1 LKIFL
6 RIPTAH
12 GVDREMTRWLVWF
25 AREMPDADIDI
36 HYSCW
41 GVVEN
46 RNEICRQFLKSDC
59 THLWML
65 DSDTIPP
72 RNLSLLED
80 VEAHHCLNGIYQH
93 LTPHG
98 LIWDVWHKTPEGKFV
113 PRPQRKWPKEKVFE
127 VDAVG
132 TGCMMLDREIV
143 DGMMPFGGHL
153 FEKTD
158 QGEDFNFCNEARDQG
173 FEVMV
178 NSHYRCDHQK
188 DVSLKLLSRITK
200 GI

>member
-12 GVDREMTRWLVWF
+12 GVDREMTRWLVWA
-25 AREMPDADIDI
+25 ARAMPDADIDI
-36 HYSCW
+36 HCSCW

-46 RNEICRQFLKSDC
+46 RNEICRQFLESDC

-65 DSDTIPP
+65 DSDT
-72 RNLSLLED
+72 
-80 VEAHHCLNGIYQH
+80 V
-93 LTPHG
+93 
-98 LIWDVWHKTPEGKFV
+98 V
-113 PRPQRKWPKEKVFE
+113 PRTQRKWPKEKVFP
-127 VDAVG
+127 VDACG
-132 TGCMMLDREIV
+132 TGCMILDREILEAV
-143 DGMMPFGGHL
+143 SSTSW
-153 FEKTD
+153 FEKTH
-158 QGEDFNFCNEARDQG
+158 QGEDFNFCNRIIDMG